1 MVTKTK
7 YYSYKTGKLAKGCK
21 LCVKGRKS
29 VLFVTGLCPRNCFF
43 CPISDEKKNNDV
55 IYINELKIGQ
65 LDIKSLIKEI
75 KDSSSKGVGITG
87 GDPLTKIARTEGF
100 IKLLKEKLGKK
111 FHIHLYTSFN
121 LATRENM
128 KKLHSA
134 GLDEI
139 RFHPDLET
147 GILWNNIVNA
157 KEFNWLVGI
166 EVPVIPDKE
175 KELMKLLEYFK
186 DKVDFF
192 NLNELEMSDNKNV
205 DRFKKNY
212 KLSKDESYAIEG
224 SMDLGMKLLDYCK
237 KYKLNCHLCSV
248 KLKDKVQL
256 SKRIKLRS
264 KKAKLNIDKITSEGL
279 LKRGVIY
286 SRMIPG
292 INYEMEIFGLSKSDS
307 EKEIKEIKNLKKRLI
322 KIFNIPESKL
332 HIDSKKLRL
341 ITSVRIARKLSELIP
356 EQCAVVLEYPTADA
370 LEVEIELIKP

>member
-43 CPISDEKKNNDV
+43 CPISDEKKNNDA

-192 NLNELEMSDNKNV
+192 N
-205 DRFKKNY
+205 Y
-212 KLSKDESYAIEG
+212 IE
-224 SMDLGMKLLDYCK
+224 D
-237 KYKLNCHLCSV
+237 
-248 KLKDKVQL
+248 
-256 SKRIKLRS
+256 
-264 KKAKLNIDKITSEGL
+264 TSASG
-279 LKRGVIY
+279 
-286 SRMIPG
+286 
-292 INYEMEIFGLSKSDS
+292 
-307 EKEIKEIKNLKKRLI
+307 
-322 KIFNIPESKL
+322 
-332 HIDSKKLRL
+332 
-341 ITSVRIARKLSELIP
+341 
-356 EQCAVVLEYPTADA
+356 
-370 LEVEIELIKP
+370 

>member
-1 MVTKTK
+1 MVKKTR

-55 IYINELKIGQ
+55 IYINELKINQ
-65 LDIKSLIKEI
+65 LDINKLIKEI

-87 GDPLTKIARTEGF
+87 GDPLVKIARTEGF

-121 LATRENM
+121 LATKENM

-147 GILWNNIVNA
+147 DIFWKNIVNA

-224 SMDLGMKLLDYCK
+224 SMDLGIKLLNYCK

-248 KLKDKVQL
+248 KLKDRVQL

-264 KKAKLNIDKITSEGL
+264 KKAKLNIDKVTREGL

-286 SRMIPG
+286 SRMVPG
-292 INYEMEIFGLSKSDS
+292 INYEMEVFGISKSDS
-307 EKEIKEIKNLKKRLI
+307 EKEIKEIENLKKRLI

-356 EQCAVVLEYPTADA
+356 EQCAVVLEYPTSDA